1 MERLTEY
8 HAGKA
13 VIKDKSL
20 LPKAMEKLARY
31 EDVEKESKDIQKITT
46 EMMEYICDHVCIAP
60 KTVLDDEQLERYCEE
75 CKMGKYVCDICNTYN
90 QINGFV
96 NRQAGKLL
104 LMYRNFVR
112 CDECEYC
119 QEETDCRW
127 CKNKDGLDAHL
138 EPGTGCTRGVK
149 KQKLTEFL
157 KNSEK

>member
-8 HAGKA
+8 HQGVA
-13 VIKDKSL
+13 VIKKKSEH
-20 LPKAMEKLARY
+20 KEAMTKLARI
-31 EDVEKESKDIQKITT
+31 EDIEEEAPEMEKITT

-60 KTVLDDEQLERYCEE
+60 KTVLDDEQLEHYCGE

-90 QINGFV
+90 QVNDFV
-96 NRQAGKLL
+96 NSQAGKLL

-127 CKNKDGLDAHL
+127 CKNKDVLSGHL

-149 KQKLTEFL
+149 K
-157 KNSEK
+157 